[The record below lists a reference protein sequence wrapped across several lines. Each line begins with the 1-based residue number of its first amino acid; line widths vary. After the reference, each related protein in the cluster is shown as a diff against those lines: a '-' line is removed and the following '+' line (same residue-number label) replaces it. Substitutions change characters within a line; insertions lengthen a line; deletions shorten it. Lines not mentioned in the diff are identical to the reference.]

1 MRPLM
6 GSRNEHQVAYLR
18 AQVEPAETI
27 LAAGPQALVTERRIL
42 FGWWLNW
49 PPHTGEWTHDALS
62 FDEITRWSEGR
73 RHDERPLLRL
83 EHPSHRRL
91 EWAPAHRFLWFRWG
105 NATVEIPQ
113 QETTFSFASRR
124 DQVLGSMKGRLEIA
138 GAAQG
143 EPFVEVLPGT
153 REERVGRGV
162 GVIQIETGPLRTVT
176 QLRRRLRRL
185 DDELHHGQITWW
197 IRVASWLLLA
207 VPAWFV
213 SPWLA
218 LPAVLVAEV
227 AWVVGLQWSRH
238 RDRRRGVT

>member
-1 MRPLM
+1 
-6 GSRNEHQVAYLR
+6 
-18 AQVEPAETI
+18 
-27 LAAGPQALVTERRIL
+27 
-42 FGWWLNW
+42 
-49 PPHTGEWTHDALS
+49 
-62 FDEITRWSEGR
+62 
-73 RHDERPLLRL
+73 
-83 EHPSHRRL
+83 
-91 EWAPAHRFLWFRWG
+91 
-105 NATVEIPQ
+105 
-113 QETTFSFASRR
+113 
-124 DQVLGSMKGRLEIA
+124 MKGRLEIA

-207 VPAWFV
+207 VPAWFA

-227 AWVVGLQWSRH
+227 VH
-238 RDRRRGVT
+238 P